1 MLFDAAAALRSEQYP
16 SMAQIA
22 ADRQRDCP
30 GPDSL
35 FLLGMARANM
45 IHNGLVARESEPLV
59 RAQAAHALS
68 SALDS
73 GALPG
78 EWLQPANAWLQY
90 LRRLEREL
98 AEAAV
103 PPPSA
108 PAPAPAIVP
117 PAAPPFEPSP
127 SHWGP
132 LILAGSGIGLL
143 GAGVVT
149 ALVSSGHDPYDDTS
163 TLDTATDVL
172 MITGGAALLSA
183 LTWYLL
189 TPRPSDSVQLSAAPY
204 FSRHTASAS
213 LRMRF

>member
-1 MLFDAAAALRSEQYP
+1 MLLDAAAALRSEQYP

-35 FLLGMARANM
+35 FLLGLARANM
-45 IHNGLVARESEPLV
+45 IHNGLVPRESELLV
-59 RAQAAHALS
+59 RAQAVHALS
-68 SALDS
+68 TALDS

-78 EWLQPANAWLQY
+78 EWLQPANAWLHY
-90 LRRLEREL
+90 LQRLEREL

-103 PPPSA
+103 PPP
-108 PAPAPAIVP
+108 PAPAAPPTIVP

-127 SHWGP
+127 SHLGP
-132 LILAGSGIGLL
+132 LILAGAGIGLL

-149 ALVSSGHDPYDDTS
+149 TIVSGGHDPYDDTS

-172 MITGGAALLSA
+172 LITGGAALVSA

-189 TPRPSDSVQLSAAPY
+189 TPRPSDSVQISVAPY
-204 FSRHTASAS
+204 FSTRSATAS
-213 LRMRF
+213 LHVTF